1 MRSIQTAATLL
12 LLLFAAPAFGIGPML
27 SPQQYQIDHWSV
39 KHGLPH
45 NSVNALLQTREG
57 FIWIGTMR
65 GVAMFDGIRM
75 RPIES
80 FARRVS
86 HLRNVLALAEG
97 TDGSLWIGTDGAG
110 VVRYFKDSLYVY
122 DIPHG
127 FPSNTVQSL
136 AVDRTGRVYA
146 GTSAHGLE
154 VLTPP
159 YLPTTTTMVSEL
171 EGRDVRDVSVDAS
184 GRVWIAAIGGG
195 LSSLKEE
202 QGAISVRNE
211 GMREQLVYAV
221 IANKGDTV
229 IASTAKGVFAYAH
242 GRDWL
247 LVPAMPQ
254 AQDFYVSLCLDRDR
268 NVWAGS
274 YLFGLVR
281 QKIGDPPSR
290 EYCYTTQDGLAGNYI
305 GCLLEDREGSI
316 WIGTED
322 GLDRLTKATVQTIGL
337 QQGLLHE
344 SVTGMA
350 EDSSGN
356 MWAATEEGGIFKVK
370 DGRASLAVDSRIGL
384 PDGLN
389 RSLCFTRGG
398 SLLIASETRGL
409 FSFKGN
415 EVKRLVEAASGLYP
429 AAVLQ
434 ASDGSIWLGTA
445 RAVKHLSESGEV
457 LDDSASRLQVKRVRV
472 LLEDRKRNIW
482 VGTESGLFRF
492 QNGHIRKF
500 TTAEGLPE
508 DFIGALLE
516 DGTGSIWVG
525 TSSGLARYVND
536 SFEVFQPEDGLFDGL
551 ITCILDDSLG
561 YIWLGSPVGIMRIQ
575 RDDFDRVAKGQLH
588 RLRVQLFS
596 AFDGMKSS
604 ECSMVGFPAG
614 VRRRN
619 GELWIATTRGIAII
633 NPRELHLASASYP
646 VIIEDAVS
654 GQQRRFVGEE
664 VNLPAGDNNLTVNF
678 SHPVFR
684 TARQSEFQ
692 YQLEGFEKE
701 WNIAGMRQSA
711 IYTNLPP
718 GSYVFKVMAVG
729 VDTASPAI
737 SILPITVAP
746 HFYQHRLF
754 IFSVLFCLLLA
765 LVGAHLL
772 RTAGMKRQQ
781 QVLAGLVNERTSSLR
796 EEIAERIK
804 AEEALRESKEEIRS
818 SLREKEALLKEVHHR
833 VKNNLTIVTSLLSL
847 QGANSPD
854 NRVQDV
860 LRDAENR
867 VRSMA
872 AIHEMLYQSNNL
884 AAIDFRPYIEG
895 LVSRLMNAFGLPCVA
910 GDVDVQNVFLEVGKA
925 IPCALIVNELVTN
938 SLKHAFPQGRKGRIF
953 VSLEQ
958 TGGGDYRLVVADDGV
973 GAMHTPDPETAT
985 TLGLSLVGILSSQLG
1000 GTIAMSFKGGTTCTV
1015 TFPGTAAR

>member
-1 MRSIQTAATLL
+1 MSSFQNSVLALL
-12 LLLFAAPAFGIGPML
+12 LLATAPAFGIGPML

-45 NSVNALLQTREG
+45 NSVNALLQTSEG

-65 GVAMFDGIRM
+65 GVAKFDGIRM

-97 TDGSLWIGTDGAG
+97 IDGSLWIGTDGAG
-110 VVRYFKDSLYVY
+110 VVRYYKDSLYVY
-122 DIPHG
+122 DTRHG
-127 FPSNTVQSL
+127 FPSNTVQCL
-136 AVDRTGRVYA
+136 AVDRHGRVYG
-146 GTSAHGLE
+146 GTSTHGVE
-154 VLTPP
+154 VLSPP
-159 YLPTTTTMVSEL
+159 YLPSTTVLVSEL
-171 EGRDVRDVSVDAS
+171 EGRDVRDISIDRS
-184 GRVWIAAIGGG
+184 GRVWIAAIRGG
-195 LSSLKEE
+195 LLTLREE
-202 QGAISVRNE
+202 KGTISVRNE
-211 GMREQLVYAV
+211 GMPEQLVYAV

-229 IASTAKGVFAYAH
+229 IASTAKGVFAYAN
-242 GRDWL
+242 GKDWL
-247 LVPAMPQ
+247 LVPPMPQ
-254 AQDFYVSLCLDRDR
+254 AQDFYVSLCLDRGR

-290 EYCYTTQDGLAGNYI
+290 EFCYTTRDGLAGNYI

-322 GLDRLTKATVQTIGL
+322 GVDRLSKATVQTIGQ

-344 SVTGMA
+344 SITGMA
-350 EDSSGN
+350 EDSSGL
-356 MWAATEEGGIFKVK
+356 MWVATEEGGVFRVK
-370 DGRASLAVDSRIGL
+370 DGRAALAADAHVGL

-389 RSLCFTRGG
+389 RSLCVTRSG
-398 SLLIASETRGL
+398 SLLIASETRGFFTL
-409 FSFKGN
+409 KNNS
-415 EVKRLVEAASGLYP
+415 VRRVVEATSGLYP
-429 AAVLQ
+429 SAVLQ
-434 ASDGSIWLGTA
+434 ASDGSIWLGTG
-445 RAVKHLSESGEV
+445 RGVKHLSESGEV
-457 LDDSASRLQVKRVRV
+457 LDDSVSRLQVRGVRV
-472 LLEDRKRNIW
+472 LLEDRMRSIW
-482 VGTESGLFRF
+482 VGTESGLFRI
-492 QNGHIRKF
+492 QDGHVRKF

-508 DFIGALLE
+508 DFITALQE

-525 TSSGLARYVND
+525 TSSGLARYAND
-536 SFEVFQPEDGLFDGL
+536 SFEVFQPENGLFDGL

-561 YIWLGSPVGIMRIQ
+561 YIWLGSPVGIMRVQ
-575 RDDFDRVAKGQLH
+575 RDDFERVAKGQLA

-596 AFDGMKSS
+596 TFDGMKSS
-604 ECSMVGFPAG
+604 ECSSVGFPSG

-619 GELWIATTRGIAII
+619 GELWIATTRGIAIV
-633 NPRELHLASASYP
+633 NPRELHLGAANYP
-646 VIIEDAVS
+646 VVIEDAVS
-654 GQQRRFVGEE
+654 GQQRRFVGEA
-664 VNLPAGDNNLTVNF
+664 VKLPAGDNNLTVNF

-684 TARQSEFQ
+684 TARQSEFH

-701 WNIAGMRQSA
+701 WNDAGMRQSA

-729 VDTASPAI
+729 ADTGSPEI
-737 SILPITVAP
+737 TTLPITVAP
-746 HFYQHRLF
+746 HFYQRPVF
-754 IFSVLFCLLLA
+754 MISVLLA
-765 LVGAHLL
+765 LLLMISGAHVL

-781 QVLAGLVNERTSSLR
+781 QILSRLVDERTSSLR
-796 EEIAERIK
+796 EEIAERIR

-818 SLREKEALLKEVHHR
+818 SLLEKEALLREVHHR

-847 QGANSPD
+847 QGASSTD
-854 NRVQDV
+854 GRVQEI

-872 AIHEMLYQSNNL
+872 AIHEILYQSNSL

-895 LVSRLMNAFGLPCVA
+895 LVSRLMDAFGLSGVSC
-910 GDVDVQNVFLEVGKA
+910 DVEVQNVFLEVGRA

-938 SLKHAFPQGRKGRIF
+938 SLKHAFPQGRRGKIF

-958 TGGGDYRLVVADDGV
+958 TGGADYRLVVTDNGI
-973 GAMHTPDPETAT
+973 GAVQVPTPEAAT
-985 TLGLSLVGILSSQLG
+985 TLGLSLIGILSSQLG

-1015 TFPGTAAR
+1015 TFPGTATK